1 MDETSAPRG
10 AGPNTAISQSTTGTN
25 LTSQLQDAKQGIDEP
40 SRREMREHGEQWG
53 SGLNPYGQSTFE
65 SHEEA
70 RRGLGERY
78 GGHENA

>member
-1 MDETSAPRG
+1 MDETSVPRG
-10 AGPNTAISQSTTGTN
+10 GPNTAISQSTTGTN
-25 LTSQLQDAKQGIDEP
+25 LTSQLQDAKQGTDEP

-53 SGLNPYGQSTFE
+53 SGLNPYGQNTFE